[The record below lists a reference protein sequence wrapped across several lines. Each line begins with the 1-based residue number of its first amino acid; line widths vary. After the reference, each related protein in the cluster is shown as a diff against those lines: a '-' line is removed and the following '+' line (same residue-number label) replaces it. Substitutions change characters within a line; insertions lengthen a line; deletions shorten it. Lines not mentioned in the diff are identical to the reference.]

1 MRWLTILLLLGNVSL
16 FGWQYYQYLQGRML
30 QRLRA
35 QTEKAVVPLPADVPS
50 LRLLAEGDALPPLR
64 QMRDQ
69 GEKAGEDQ
77 TGSPLASPPGPA
89 TSPPSSSPAALLSG
103 SCYRLGPFTDAAAVD
118 ALEED
123 LRAQQF
129 EVWRKRKEIQVRKLF
144 WVYLEPMGSAEQARQ
159 KLAELRSKGVKDYML
174 IQRGNLKNAI
184 SLGLFSYQDTVN
196 RRLAELA
203 QEGYK
208 PVVVP
213 RYKTRKEIW
222 LELHSKQ
229 DGVPTLP
236 VDMAQHPQAVDCKA
250 LDIPAAP
257 PG

>member
-1 MRWLTILLLLGNVSL
+1 MRWLTVLLLLANVSL
-16 FGWQYYQYLQGRML
+16 FGWAYYQDLQGRML

-35 QTEKAVVPLPADVPS
+35 QSAREIAPLPADVPS
-50 LRLLAEGDALPPLR
+50 LRLLAESDELPPLR
-64 QMRDQ
+64 QSPEQ
-69 GEKAGEDQ
+69 GEKHTGAD
-77 TGSPLASPPGPA
+77 TGSQGFSPA
-89 TSPPSSSPAALLSG
+89 TPVTSTPPLSG
-103 SCYRLGPFTDAAAVD
+103 SCYRIGPFTDASAAE
-118 ALEED
+118 ALQD
-123 LRAQQF
+123 GLRAQQF
-129 EVWRKRKEIQVRKLF
+129 EVWRRQKEVKVKKLF

-159 KLAELRSKGVKDYML
+159 KVAELQSKGVKDYML

-213 RYKTRKEIW
+213 RYKTRKETW
-222 LELHSKQ
+222 LELHSDQ
-229 DGVPTLP
+229 DSVPTLP
-236 VDMAQHPQAVDCKA
+236 EGLPQSPQAVDCKT
-250 LDIPAAP
+250 LSTPTRNR